1 MALNLVDWLFPRFCL
16 SCGKIGTYL
25 CDNCRFLVR
34 PLVFQ
39 ICPICQQPSFNGKTH
54 KHCYQKESL
63 NGLISIFPYRGII
76 KKAIIKLKYRF
87 VTDLADDLISLI
99 KVNLNLRLL
108 PQGFVL
114 IPVPLHPHRFN
125 WRGFNQSALLA
136 QKISE
141 RIGCG
146 IDNDLLKRIK
156 NTLPQ
161 VALKGDQ
168 RQINLESSFTVNK
181 HHLNSKKIFKKP
193 LVLIDDVWT
202 TGATL
207 KTAAKVLKESG
218 FKNVWGLTIC
228 R

>member
-87 VTDLADDLISLI
+87 VTDLAQDL
-99 KVNLNLRLL
+99 VNLIVNNSALKLL
-108 PQGFVL
+108 PKDFILVP
-114 IPVPLHPHRFN
+114 IPLHYRRFN
-125 WRGFNQSALLA
+125 WRGFNQSTLLA
-136 QKISE
+136 LKIGE
-141 RIGCG
+141 
-146 IDNDLLKRIK
+146 LLKKEVKTDFLKRVK
-156 NTLPQ
+156 NSFPQ
-161 VALKGDQ
+161 VALSGEQ
-168 RQINLESSFTVNK
+168 RKVNLKACFVANK
-181 HHLNSKKIFKKP
+181 QALNDEKLFKKP
-193 LVLIDDVWT
+193 LVLFDDVWT

-207 KTAAKVLKESG
+207 KEACQVLKQAG